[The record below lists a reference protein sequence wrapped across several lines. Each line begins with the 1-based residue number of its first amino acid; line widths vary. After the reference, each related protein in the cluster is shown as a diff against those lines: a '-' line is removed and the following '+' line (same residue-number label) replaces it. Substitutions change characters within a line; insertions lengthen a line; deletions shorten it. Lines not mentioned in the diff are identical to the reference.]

1 MIGRDF
7 RLGWPHRGDT
17 RGAATQPAE
26 TVWNQVE
33 QMSRNFILFLG
44 VICWTGAAAD
54 ALWHLA
60 QGDLL
65 VPAVMAVAFVIW
77 VTVRRRHYARLALA
91 EAAVSRS
98 A

>member
-1 MIGRDF
+1 MASSARH
-7 RLGWPHRGDT
+7 PRG
-17 RGAATQPAE
+17 GAQPAE
-26 TVWNQVE
+26 TVWSQVKL
-33 QMSRNFILFLG
+33 MSRNFILFLG
-44 VICWTGAAAD
+44 AICWTGAAAD

-65 VPAVMAVAFVIW
+65 VPAAMGAAFVLW

-91 EAAVSRS
+91 EAPVSRS

>member
-1 MIGRDF
+1 
-7 RLGWPHRGDT
+7 
-17 RGAATQPAE
+17 
-26 TVWNQVE
+26 
-33 QMSRNFILFLG
+33 MSRNFILFFG

-65 VPAVMAVAFVIW
+65 VPAAMGIAFAVW